1 MTPLTQQL
9 ETLILKPAGT
19 AFAEEARLIPILKR
33 RLTKKEYKLLIA
45 RAEGTPAREAL
56 QQKLA
61 LDDDRYE
68 QLWQNIVKKLNNDT
82 IKRELYSY

>member
-9 ETLILKPAGT
+9 NTLILKPTGA
-19 AFAEEARLIPILKR
+19 ALQEDAQLIPILKR

-45 RAEGTPAREAL
+45 RAEGTPTREAL

-68 QLWQNIVKKLNNDT
+68 RLWQNIVKKLNSDT